1 MHTSKVHL
9 SRCCISCGSCFKW
22 QRSGALT
29 LGAETR
35 NFNASLHE
43 ALAVS
48 KKIPRS
54 NVDDYSAEIIA
65 QRQDFIERNTGAKLD
80 HTRQFSFDPAAMS
93 GNIENLF
100 GVAQVPI
107 GLAGPLLING
117 EHAKGEFYVPMATVE
132 GTMLASYNRG
142 MRVIK
147 ESGGVTTTVSGEAMQ
162 RAPVFVFP
170 SAREARD
177 FELWLDANF
186 ERIKAQAES
195 TTSVGKLHEIEHY
208 HAHNMVFTRF
218 DYSTGD
224 AAGQNMT
231 SKATFVACEWINK
244 EYKALSHYLL
254 SGNFDTE
261 KKTSAVNM
269 LKGRGR
275 RVTAEITIPRDVMIN
290 HLRISPQQ
298 MHYGQGISTLSAFLS
313 GSSNNAAHPANGLA
327 ALYLATGQ
335 DIANIGESNQCTTY
349 NKVTRDGDYYFSITL
364 PALIL
369 ATYGGGTALPT
380 QRECLQIMD
389 CFGPGKVMKL
399 AEIAAALALAG
410 ELSLGAAA
418 KIDKETRTNEWVDA
432 HERLGRNR

>member
-1 MHTSKVHL
+1 M
-9 SRCCISCGSCFKW
+9 
-22 QRSGALT
+22 
-29 LGAETR
+29 
-35 NFNASLHE
+35 
-43 ALAVS
+43 S

-54 NVDDYSAEIIA
+54 NEDDYSLDIIRE
-65 QRQDFIERNTGAKLD
+65 RQDFIEANTPAKLD
-80 HTRQFSFDPAAMS
+80 HTRQFSFDPAVMS
-93 GNIENLF
+93 GNIENMF

-107 GLAGPLLING
+107 GLAGPLLVNG
-117 EHAKGEFYVPMATVE
+117 EHARGEFYVPMATVE

-142 MRVIK
+142 MRVIR
-147 ESGGVTTTVSGEAMQ
+147 ESGGVITTVSGEAMQ

-177 FELWLDANF
+177 FGLWLDDNF
-186 ERIKAQAES
+186 ARIKAVAES
-195 TTSVGKLHEIEHY
+195 STSVGKLNEIEHY
-208 HAHNMVFTRF
+208 HAHNMIFTRF

-244 EYKALSHYLL
+244 EYKSLSHYLL

-261 KKTSAVNM
+261 KKTSSVNL

-290 HLRISPQQ
+290 NLRISPQQ
-298 MHYGQGISTLSAFLS
+298 MHYGQGISNLSAFLS

-349 NKVTRDGDYYFSITL
+349 NKVTREGDYYFSITL

-389 CFGPGKVMKL
+389 CLGPGKALKL
-399 AEIAAALALAG
+399 AEIAAALVLAG

-418 KIDKETRTNEWVDA
+418 KYRPEDT
-432 HERLGRNR
+432 HQ

>member
-1 MHTSKVHL
+1 M
-9 SRCCISCGSCFKW
+9 
-22 QRSGALT
+22 
-29 LGAETR
+29 
-35 NFNASLHE
+35 
-43 ALAVS
+43 S

-54 NVDDYSAEIIA
+54 NDNDYGLDII
-65 QRQDFIERNTGAKLD
+65 QERQNFIEENSPAKLD
-80 HTRQFSFDPAAMS
+80 HTKQFSFDPAEMS

-107 GLAGPLLING
+107 GLAGPLLVNG
-117 EHAKGEFYVPMATVE
+117 EHAIGEFYVPMATVE

-142 MRVIK
+142 MRVIR
-147 ESGGVTTTVSGEAMQ
+147 ESGGVTTTVSGDAMQ

-177 FELWLDANF
+177 FGLWLDEHF
-186 ERIKAQAES
+186 EHIKAIAES
-195 TTSVGKLHEIEHY
+195 TTSVGKLNEIEHY

-244 EYKALSHYLL
+244 EFKDLSHYLL

-261 KKTSAVNM
+261 KKTSSVNM

-275 RVTAEITIPRDVMIN
+275 RVTAEITIPRDVMIKN
-290 HLRISPQQ
+290 LRISPQQ
-298 MHYGQGISTLSAFLS
+298 MHYGQGISTMSAFLS
-313 GSSNNAAHPANGLA
+313 SSSNNAAHPANGLA

-380 QRECLQIMD
+380 QRECLQIMN

-399 AEIAAALALAG
+399 AEIAAALTLAG
-410 ELSLGAAA
+410 EISLGAAA

>member
-1 MHTSKVHL
+1 M
-9 SRCCISCGSCFKW
+9 
-22 QRSGALT
+22 
-29 LGAETR
+29 
-35 NFNASLHE
+35 
-43 ALAVS
+43 S

-54 NVDDYSAEIIA
+54 NEDDYSADIIRE
-65 QRQDFIERNTGAKLD
+65 RQDFIEANTPARLD
-80 HTRQFSFDPAAMS
+80 HTKQFSFDPASMS

-117 EHAKGEFYVPMATVE
+117 EHASGEFYVPMATVE

-142 MRVIK
+142 MRVIR
-147 ESGGVTTTVSGEAMQ
+147 ESGGVITTVSGEAMQ

-177 FELWLDANF
+177 FGLWLDDNF
-186 ERIKAQAES
+186 DQIKAVAES
-195 TTSVGKLHEIEHY
+195 TTSVGKLNEIEHY
-208 HAHNMVFTRF
+208 HAHNMVFSRF

-231 SKATFVACEWINK
+231 SKATFFACEWINK
-244 EYKALSHYLL
+244 QYDGISHYLL

-261 KKTSAVNM
+261 KKTSSVNM

-275 RVTAEITIPRDVMIN
+275 RVTAEITIPRDVMLKN
-290 HLRISPQQ
+290 LRISPQQ

-313 GSSNNAAHPANGLA
+313 SSSNNAAHPANGLA

-364 PALIL
+364 PALIV

-389 CFGPGKVMKL
+389 CFGPGKALKL
-399 AEIAAALALAG
+399 AEIAAALTLAG

-432 HERLGRNR
+432 HEKLGRNR

>member
-1 MHTSKVHL
+1 M
-9 SRCCISCGSCFKW
+9 
-22 QRSGALT
+22 
-29 LGAETR
+29 
-35 NFNASLHE
+35 
-43 ALAVS
+43 S

-54 NVDDYSAEIIA
+54 NDDDYSMDIVQ
-65 QRQDFIERNTGAKLD
+65 QRQAFIEENTPATLE
-80 HTRQFSFDPAAMS
+80 HTRQFSFEPADMA

-107 GLAGPLLING
+107 GLAGPLLVNG
-117 EHAKGEFYVPMATVE
+117 EHAQGEFYVPMATIE

-142 MRVIK
+142 IRVIK
-147 ESGGVTTTVSGEAMQ
+147 ESGGVTTTVSGDAMQ

-177 FELWLDANF
+177 FGLWLTANF
-186 ERIKAQAES
+186 ERIKEVAES
-195 TTSVGKLHEIEHY
+195 TTSVGKLNEIEQY
-208 HAHNMVFTRF
+208 HAHNMIFTRF

-231 SKATFVACEWINK
+231 SRATFVACEWIRT
-244 EYKALSHYLL
+244 ECPSISHYLL

-261 KKTSAVNM
+261 KKTSSVNL

-275 RVTAEITIPRDVMIN
+275 RVTAEITIPRAVMKEN
-290 HLRISPQQ
+290 LRISPEQ
-298 MHYGQGISTLSAFLS
+298 MHYGQGISTMSALLTN
-313 GSSNNAAHPANGLA
+313 SSNNAAHPANGLA

-335 DIANIGESNQCTTY
+335 DIANIAESNQCTTY
-349 NKVTRDGDYYFSITL
+349 NKVTRDGDYHFSITF
-364 PALIL
+364 PALIM

-389 CFGPGKVMKL
+389 CYGKGKALKL
-399 AEIAAALALAG
+399 VEIAAGLALAG

-418 KIDKETRTNEWVDA
+418 KVDHKTRKNEWVDA
-432 HERLGRNR
+432 HEKLGRNR

>member
-1 MHTSKVHL
+1 M
-9 SRCCISCGSCFKW
+9 
-22 QRSGALT
+22 
-29 LGAETR
+29 
-35 NFNASLHE
+35 
-43 ALAVS
+43 S

-54 NVDDYSAEIIA
+54 NGDDYSLEIIRE
-65 QRQDFIERNTGAKLD
+65 RQQFIEQNTPAKLD
-80 HTRQFSFDPAAMS
+80 HTTQFSFDPATMS

-117 EHAKGEFYVPMATVE
+117 EHAIGEFYVPMATVE

-142 MRVIK
+142 MRVIR
-147 ESGGVTTTVSGEAMQ
+147 ESGGVITTVSGEAMQ

-177 FELWLDANF
+177 FGLWLDDNF
-186 ERIKAQAES
+186 ERIKAVAES
-195 TTSVGKLHEIEHY
+195 TTSIGKLNEIEHY
-208 HAHNMVFTRF
+208 HAHNMVFSRF

-231 SKATFVACEWINK
+231 SKATFFACEWINK
-244 EYKALSHYLL
+244 EFKGLSHYLL

-261 KKTSAVNM
+261 KKTSSVNM

-290 HLRISPQQ
+290 NLRISPQQ
-298 MHYGQGISTLSAFLS
+298 MHYGQSISTLSAFLS
-313 GSSNNAAHPANGLA
+313 NSSNNAAHPANGLA

-389 CFGPGKVMKL
+389 CFGAGKALKL

>member
-1 MHTSKVHL
+1 M
-9 SRCCISCGSCFKW
+9 
-22 QRSGALT
+22 
-29 LGAETR
+29 
-35 NFNASLHE
+35 
-43 ALAVS
+43 S

-54 NVDDYSAEIIA
+54 NDNDYSLDIVK
-65 QRQDFIERNTGAKLD
+65 QRQAFIEENTAAKLD
-80 HTRQFSFDPAAMS
+80 HTKRFSFSPDDMS

-117 EHAKGEFYVPMATVE
+117 EHAQGEFYVPMATIE

-142 MRVIK
+142 MRVIR
-147 ESGGVTTTVSGEAMQ
+147 ESGGVITTVSGDAMQ

-177 FELWLDANF
+177 FGLWLDDNF
-186 ERIKAQAES
+186 DRIKEVAES
-195 TTSVGKLHEIEHY
+195 TTSIGKLNEIEHY
-208 HAHNMVFTRF
+208 HAHNMIFTRF

-231 SKATFVACEWINK
+231 SKATFVACEWIRK
-244 EYKALSHYLL
+244 EVDTISHYLL

-261 KKTSAVNM
+261 KKTSSVNL

-275 RVTAEITIPRDVMIN
+275 RVTAEITIPRDVMIEN
-290 HLRISPQQ
+290 LRISPQQ
-298 MHYGQGISTLSAFLS
+298 MHYGQGISTMSAFLTN
-313 GSSNNAAHPANGLA
+313 SSNNAAHPANGLA

-335 DIANIGESNQCTTY
+335 DIANIAESNQCTTY
-349 NKVTRDGDYYFSITL
+349 NKVTRDGDYYFSITF
-364 PALIL
+364 PALIM

-380 QRECLQIMD
+380 QSECLQIMD
-389 CFGPGKVMKL
+389 CLGPGKALKL
-399 AEIAAALALAG
+399 VEIAAGLALAG

-418 KIDKETRTNEWVDA
+418 KVDQKTRKNEWVDA
-432 HERLGRNR
+432 HEKLGRNR